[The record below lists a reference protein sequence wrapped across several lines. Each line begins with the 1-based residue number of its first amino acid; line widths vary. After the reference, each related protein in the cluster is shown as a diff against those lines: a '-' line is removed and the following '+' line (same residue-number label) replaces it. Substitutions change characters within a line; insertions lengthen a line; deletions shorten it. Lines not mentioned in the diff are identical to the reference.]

1 MVTEQQ
7 SQLDYIGVAQEL
19 ALVIKQNAE
28 RINTERQIPLDIAE
42 DLADRGFFRL
52 LLPKSLKGAELEHS
66 KFLDI
71 LEIIAESDTST
82 AWCLNQNNVWSTSS
96 TRMPEATAAEVWKD
110 QRAVVTNG
118 PPSASCK
125 AVPTDGG
132 HILSGRWN
140 FSSGCTHA
148 TWIAAL
154 SPVAIPDG
162 SALVSTDRKD
172 MKIFLIPKKEVEFVD
187 TWDAQGMRG
196 TSSFG
201 FELNEMF
208 VPSNHSYDQDNA
220 EPWNNGPHYLIP
232 RTLLFAAGFSTVALA
247 TAKASISVAVDF
259 ASAGQSGRKQALMR
273 DQGTVQRSI
282 GEARAIYSASR
293 AFLRE
298 SMSVVWASAIS
309 RGSLTLE
316 ERINLR
322 LASTHAIRTSAN
334 VVDICYNLCGSGAI
348 FASNPI
354 QRRFQDIHVITQ
366 HLQGH
371 PTNYE
376 SAGQFFLGFEPE
388 GNF

>member
-1 MVTEQQ
+1 M
-7 SQLDYIGVAQEL
+7 
-19 ALVIKQNAE
+19 
-28 RINTERQIPLDIAE
+28 
-42 DLADRGFFRL
+42 
-52 LLPKSLKGAELEHS
+52 
-66 KFLDI
+66 
-71 LEIIAESDTST
+71 
-82 AWCLNQNNVWSTSS
+82 
-96 TRMPEATAAEVWKD
+96 
-110 QRAVVTNG
+110 
-118 PPSASCK
+118 
-125 AVPTDGG
+125 
-132 HILSGRWN
+132 
-140 FSSGCTHA
+140 
-148 TWIAAL
+148 
-154 SPVAIPDG
+154 
-162 SALVSTDRKD
+162 
-172 MKIFLIPKKEVEFVD
+172 
-187 TWDAQGMRG
+187 
-196 TSSFG
+196 
-201 FELNEMF
+201 
-208 VPSNHSYDQDNA
+208 
-220 EPWNNGPHYLIP
+220 
-232 RTLLFAAGFSTVALA
+232 LFAAGFSTVALA
-247 TAKASISVAVDF
+247 TAKASIDIAVDF

-298 SMSVVWASAIS
+298 SMSTVWQSANS
-309 RGSLTLE
+309 QGSLTLE